1 MGKNLKT
8 NLIFTV
14 LPVSNKY
21 SRSII
26 SESGKVFPSFK
37 VLSCQNLSCGITMN
51 GTINIHHL
59 LYNHLNDLDRPTWL
73 KRSSKSTIS
82 TIDNNRSSTSS
93 STMIVKNSNI
103 EKVFLKCTFFY
114 CLKLSIMLSKI

>member
-51 GTINIHHL
+51 RDVNGTINIHHL

-73 KRSSKSTIS
+73 KRPSKITIS
-82 TIDNNRSSTSS
+82 KVGGVVISVDSS
-93 STMIVKNSNI
+93 
-103 EKVFLKCTFFY
+103 
-114 CLKLSIMLSKI
+114 